1 MDRRSLFRGLFG
13 CAAGA
18 VAAKVLP
25 KEVEEPGWLGLM
37 APAEPQ
43 NFTGIEPRYSQVEYG
58 LRSQWPTMSVG
69 CDANI
74 SDWKF
79 RVEEV

>member
-25 KEVEEPGWLGLM
+25 KEVGEPGWLGLM
-37 APAEPQ
+37 APVEPQ
-43 NFTGIEPRYSQVEYG
+43 DFTGIEPRCTQVEYG
-58 LRSQWPTMSVG
+58 LRSQWTTMSVG
-69 CDANI
+69 GDANL

-79 RVEEV
+79 SVEEV